1 MSLALQ
7 IFLIIISVLS
17 LILCIKNVARAKMSI
32 GTSILWLTGS
42 ILLIII
48 SIFPRP
54 IMELARLFG
63 FLSASN
69 FVFLCIIVFLLIKNF
84 HNDKKISELD
94 NKLKNLDHSISLEDY
109 ATRKQSHQKG
119 KK

>member
-32 GTSILWLTGS
+32 GTSILWLAGS

-48 SIFPRP
+48 SIFPQP
-54 IMELARLFG
+54 IMELSKFFG

-84 HNDKKISELD
+84 HNDKKLSELD
-94 NKLKNLDHSISLEDY
+94 NKLKNLDHSIALEEY
-109 ATRKQSHQKG
+109 RAKKKRK
-119 KK
+119 

>member
-7 IFLIIISVLS
+7 IFLIIISILA
-17 LILCIKNVARAKMSI
+17 LLLCIKNVARAKMSI
-32 GTSILWLTGS
+32 GTSILWLSGA

-48 SIFPRP
+48 SIFPQP
-54 IMELARLFG
+54 IMELSKFFG

-69 FVFLCIIVFLLIKNF
+69 FVFLCIIVFLLIKSF
-84 HNDKKISELD
+84 HDDKKLSELD
-94 NKLKNLDHSISLEDY
+94 NKLKNLDHSISLDEY
-109 ATRKQSHQKG
+109 KTRHKSNQKG